1 MKRLQNNSELEPT
14 IYREFFP
21 FSFPWAGRERERE
34 RKSVLGKEKKAP

>member
-21 FSFPWAGRERERE
+21 FSFPWAGGEGE
-34 RKSVLGKEKKAP
+34 RKSVSGKEKKAP

>member
-34 RKSVLGKEKKAP
+34 NLY